1 MRFCSPALLDRP
13 LKLLSEEDEA
23 YLLVTA
29 LVNREEG
36 TVSLG
41 LQPQN
46 ESIAT
51 LSVLEDPMGDIANA
65 TVRFAVSKIYDSSCF
80 VLYRVRHRKFGQPID
95 L

>member
-1 MRFCSPALLDRP
+1 MLCRP
-13 LKLLSEEDEA
+13 LKFLSEEEEV

-29 LVNREEG
+29 LVDKRQG

-51 LSVLEDPMGDIANA
+51 LSVLEDPMGDIANPA
-65 TVRFAVSKIYDSSCF
+65 VEFGVRYNVNSY
-80 VLYRVRHRKFGQPID
+80 
-95 L
+95 

>member
-1 MRFCSPALLDRP
+1 MLDRP
-13 LKLLSEEDEA
+13 LKFLAEEDEA

-65 TVRFAVSKIYDSSCF
+65 AVRFAVSSCYYSFCF
-80 VLYRVRHRKFGQPID
+80 VLHRVRHRNFGQPIET
-95 L
+95 